1 MKAGGVD
8 IEYLILEKQVKEL
21 DDKIKRVAAEAF
33 SDRIVPNWLPPEYGK
48 EFVSIKIPIDY
59 MTQEGLKKFHADMNR
74 LIGDRFILRQKQ
86 AKKKLD
92 LDITKITEVVPS

>member
-21 DDKIKRVAAEAF
+21 DEKIKRVAAESF

-48 EFVSIKIPIDY
+48 EHVTIKIPIDY
-59 MTQEGLKKFHADMNR
+59 MTQDGLKKFHSEMIR
-74 LIGDRFILRQKQ
+74 LIGERFLLRQTQ

>member
-1 MKAGGVD
+1 
-8 IEYLILEKQVKEL
+8 
-21 DDKIKRVAAEAF
+21 
-33 SDRIVPNWLPPEYGK
+33 
-48 EFVSIKIPIDY
+48 
-59 MTQEGLKKFHADMNR
+59 MNR